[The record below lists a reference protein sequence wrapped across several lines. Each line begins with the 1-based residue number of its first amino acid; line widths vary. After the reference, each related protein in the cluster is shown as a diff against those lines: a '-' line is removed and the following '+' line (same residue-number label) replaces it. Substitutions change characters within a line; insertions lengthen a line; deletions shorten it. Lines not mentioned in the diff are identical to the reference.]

1 MTLTFSL
8 SIGPVEHS
16 QKDKKKKNWKEG
28 KYIKKVRIKSLYQ
41 SGKENENKCK
51 ILKIMVFFLAVSQ
64 HKTT

>member
-8 SIGPVEHS
+8 SIDPVEHS
-16 QKDKKKKNWKEG
+16 QKDKKKNWKEG

-51 ILKIMVFFLAVSQ
+51 ILKIMGFFLAVSQ